1 MAGRRCLSS
10 KITESDPFFALP
22 ASAQALY
29 LHLNM
34 QADDD
39 GLKNWRKCME
49 ISELIDALRV
59 CADDDIICPACERYD
74 KECDGTSDGPTAL
87 MQQAADALE
96 SQRFRIDA
104 LESERQAW
112 LRDQETYRWIPV
124 TERLPEP
131 EKRVLLM
138 TRYKGWNGK
147 ICREIMCGFYE
158 DGNVWYEDSKAAWD
172 YEMKREENYDES
184 RDDYRV
190 PEGWFEELLN
200 HIDDYN
206 CVMIGEPVTHWM
218 SLPEPPEED

>member
-1 MAGRRCLSS
+1 
-10 KITESDPFFALP
+10 
-22 ASAQALY
+22 
-29 LHLNM
+29 
-34 QADDD
+34 
-39 GLKNWRKCME
+39 ME

-59 CADDDIICPACERYD
+59 CADDDIICPACEQYD
-74 KECDGTSDGPTAL
+74 KGCDGSFNGTAAL
-87 MQQAADALE
+87 MQRAADALE
-96 SQRFRIDA
+96 SQQKRIA
-104 LESERQAW
+104 ELEAAG
-112 LRDQETYRWIPV
+112 RWIPV

-138 TRYKGWNGK
+138 TRCKGRNGK

-158 DGNVWYEDSKAAWD
+158 DGNVWCEDSKAAWD
-172 YEMKREENYDES
+172 YEIKREENYDES

-218 SLPEPPEED
+218 PLPEPPEEATK

>member
-1 MAGRRCLSS
+1 
-10 KITESDPFFALP
+10 
-22 ASAQALY
+22 
-29 LHLNM
+29 
-34 QADDD
+34 
-39 GLKNWRKCME
+39 ME
-49 ISELIDALRV
+49 FDELIACLRQCGDHNQSCFGCPEYEKGSVDAESIKCVENLL
-59 CADDDIICPACERYD
+59 
-74 KECDGTSDGPTAL
+74 T
-87 MQQAADALE
+87 QAADALA
-96 SQRFRIDA
+96 SQCLRIDA

-112 LRDQETYRWIPV
+112 LHDQETYRWIPV

-158 DGNVWYEDSKAAWD
+158 DGNVWCEDSKTVWD

-184 RDDYRV
+184 RDDYLV

-206 CVMIGEPVTHWM
+206 CVQIGEPVTHWM
-218 SLPEPPEED
+218 PLPEPPKEDA